1 MMSGEFEQ
9 AVPAVK
15 EIGRKIEAFSYASVM
30 VACTAFN
37 ITKTG
42 VEED

>member
-15 EIGRKIEAFSYASVM
+15 EIGRKIEAFSYAHGGLY
-30 VACTAFN
+30 CF
-37 ITKTG
+37 
-42 VEED
+42 